1 MVEYVIAQG
10 AAVPWVGHAVRAAL
24 FTAAGVVL
32 IVVGIRR
39 RAARARWDRDDD
51 RRLVHPD
58 GPAPADEDRAPAPPA
73 GGAWVTATGAVLAV
87 LGFVHILDLVATLR
101 VSGVI

>member
-1 MVEYVIAQG
+1 MVEYVLAQG
-10 AAVPWVGHAVRAAL
+10 DGAQWVGPAVRAVL
-24 FTAAGVVL
+24 FNAAGAVL

-39 RAARARWDRDDD
+39 RVARARWDRDDD

-58 GPAPADEDRAPAPPA
+58 GPALSDEHRPSAPPGGGTWLVAA
-73 GGAWVTATGAVLAV
+73 GAALVI
-87 LGFVHILDLVATLR
+87 LGFLHILDLVATLH

>member
-1 MVEYVIAQG
+1 MVEYVLAQG
-10 AAVPWVGHAVRAAL
+10 AAVPWVGPAVRAAL
-24 FTAAGVVL
+24 FTAAGAVL

-39 RAARARWDRDDD
+39 RVTRARWDSDDD

-58 GPAPADEDRAPAPPA
+58 GPALSDDHRPTAPPA
-73 GGAWVTATGAVLAV
+73 GGTWFVAAGAVLAILGV
-87 LGFVHILDLVATLR
+87 LHILDFVATLR